1 MTGLAPR
8 MTTTGVIEL
17 SNSVPSLHG
26 THIAETSSA
35 LIGGSEHTVFTQQL
49 PASSVPHALDRER
62 R

>member
-1 MTGLAPR
+1 

-17 SNSVPSLHG
+17 SNSVPSLNG

-35 LIGGSEHTVFTQQL
+35 LIGGSEHNVVTQQL
-49 PASSVPHALDRER
+49 PASSVLHALDRER